1 MDTEKLIERLK
12 NTYGECYQ
20 MYNVMLDAATALS
33 TLQAENERLR
43 KELEYEREHANAFA
57 VPDPERLDAWRENVR
72 LGLASGV
79 VVLGRDSALEVMELP
94 AEICP
99 VMVEAAGLL
108 IKDGLSAMMGD
119 EPELAPI
126 DPADEAEPLRSRD
139 VARLTDSAAGDEK
152 RAIKERLRAYRA
164 AHGLGCLE
172 QVASKIRHWRGHP
185 DLDAAALRGL
195 LTGDTV
201 LSLVEWRR
209 VGRALAALE
218 AEERKEAGGE

>member
-1 MDTEKLIERLK
+1 MTYDEKIAFLRRYRDALRREKTIADEIE
-12 NTYGECYQ
+12 
-20 MYNVMLDAATALS
+20 ALR
-33 TLQAENERLR
+33 T
-43 KELEYEREHANAFA
+43 
-57 VPDPERLDAWRENVR
+57 
-72 LGLASGV
+72 
-79 VVLGRDSALEVMELP
+79 
-94 AEICP
+94 
-99 VMVEAAGLL
+99 EAARVTQALTGMPGGG
-108 IKDGLSAMMGD
+108 DGQAIPRAVERIMD
-119 EPELAPI
+119 AQQRLA
-126 DPADEAEPLRSRD
+126 AEAEPLRSRD

-185 DLDAAALRGL
+185 DLDTAALRGL

-218 AEERKEAGGE
+218 AEETNRQK